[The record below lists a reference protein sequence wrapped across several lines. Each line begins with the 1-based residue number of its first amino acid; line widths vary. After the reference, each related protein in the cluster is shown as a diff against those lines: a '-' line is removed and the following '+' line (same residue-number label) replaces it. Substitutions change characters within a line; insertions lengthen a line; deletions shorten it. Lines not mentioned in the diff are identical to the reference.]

1 MASAGSSPLKILLVG
16 SAGVGKSSLMSR
28 FVHNRF
34 CSRYRATIGADFFTK
49 VMELEGQRVTVQ
61 AVAAQRA
68 EFLMQA
74 DPPSPK
80 QFPFVLL
87 GNKTD
92 LPGRQ
97 VSPREAEEWCAQ
109 TQAQYFETSA
119 KDGTGVAL
127 AFHSASQAALRQV
140 LRRGGVHHAPPDST
154 QDRRQPWGSAKPL
167 QVPRLPTHCPPAWPM
182 AAYLCCTCLWPGSTP
197 RPRRHQ
203 LPDHLRQR

>member
-49 VMELEGQRVTVQ
+49 VMELEGQRVTVQLWDTAGAERFQSLGMALYRGSHCCVLVFDVTVATSFQ

-140 LRRGGVHHAPPDST
+140 SKQERWDPESPCGVV
-154 QDRRQPWGSAKPL
+154 L
-167 QVPRLPTHCPPAWPM
+167 LPTGPPTTQSCA
-182 AAYLCCTCLWPGSTP
+182 C
-197 RPRRHQ
+197 
-203 LPDHLRQR
+203 